1 MRKLNA
7 QLLRMTL
14 IVRKIQRHKH
24 ITLSELQRAITEELI
39 FRGVDSANCSD
50 TTLHRDIRALKYEF
64 GIDIRYS
71 NAYKGYEIVGSDRMQ
86 DIDCILEPL
95 DVLTAFGAET
105 GVPDYIIPETYTH
118 RGTEHL
124 PCLLQA
130 IRGAHPVSFDY
141 RKYSSQEVTQRT
153 IDPYAIK
160 EWRGRWYVIGDTGRG
175 CFKTFALDRIDSLHV
190 QAGRFSREKDFDVVA
205 KFKDSYGVY
214 SSEEYPIEDIVLV
227 FDSEDGNYLKSR
239 PIHSSQHVIS
249 EKENEIVIGMRL
261 RITPDFIMELLSR
274 AWSVKIVSPDSLRRR
289 VCDILR
295 GALARNDY

>member
-14 IVRKIQRHKH
+14 IVRKIQRHRY
-24 ITLSELQRAITEELI
+24 ITLTELQQAITDELI
-39 FRGVDSANCSD
+39 FRGMDSVYCSD

-71 NAYKGYEIVGSDRMQ
+71 NAYKGYEIVGSDKMQ

-105 GVPDYIIPETYTH
+105 GVPDYIIPETYFR

-124 PCLLQA
+124 PYMLQA
-130 IRGAHPVSFDY
+130 IKENHPITFEY
-141 RKYSSQEVTQRT
+141 HKYSKDEVTQRS
-153 IDPYAIK
+153 IEPYAMK
-160 EWRGRWYVIGDTGRG
+160 EWRGRWYVIGDTGHGR
-175 CFKTFALDRIDSLHV
+175 FKTFALDRIDNLHILPEH
-190 QAGRFSREKDFDVVA
+190 FSRTKDFDIVA

-214 SSEEYPIEDIVLV
+214 SSEEYPIEDVVLA
-227 FDSEDGNYLKSR
+227 FDTEDGNYLKSR
-239 PIHSSQHVIS
+239 PIHQSQHVVSDNGS
-249 EKENEIVIGMRL
+249 EVVIGMRL

-274 AWSVKIVSPDSLRRR
+274 AWSVKVISPDSLRHRI
-289 VCDILR
+289 CKIFSD
-295 GALARNDY
+295 ALKRNTF